1 MHLRRGKEN
10 LKRYPTAVGLRGVNL
25 LSALKLKAECGQ
37 PESATI
43 ESDALKADKQDGQA
57 DQVSADNFY
66 ARHQHVITT

>member
-1 MHLRRGKEN
+1 M
-10 LKRYPTAVGLRGVNL
+10 KRYQTAVRLGDVNL
-25 LSALKLKAECGQ
+25 LSALKLNAECDQ